1 MKTLGDTTLE
11 VVRTI
16 AELRQHTSRWRIAGQ
31 TIGLIPTMGALHN
44 GHLSLI
50 KLAQGKCDR
59 VIATIFV
66 NPRQFLPNEDFDEY
80 PRNEES
86 DIQKL
91 IEMGVDLLFAPKA
104 PEMYQPDAS
113 TTVVISK
120 LTDCLCATSRPGF
133 FDGVGTV
140 VTKLLIQALPDLAIF
155 GEKDYQQLLVIKRL
169 TRDLDIPVEII
180 GAPTIRGADGL
191 AVSSR
196 NVFLSQTNRETASK
210 VFEILKKTAT
220 AIAQGN
226 DVLVACEEARS
237 ELILAGFS
245 EIDYFEAR
253 HSETLEL
260 IQNFENN
267 GRLFAA
273 AWLGSTRLIDNLEIK
288 KYTD

>member
-1 MKTLGDTTLE
+1 ME

-80 PRNEES
+80 PRNEAS

-180 GAPTIRGADGL
+180 GAPTIREADGL

-220 AIAQGN
+220 AIALGN
-226 DVLVACEEARS
+226 DVLAACKEARTG
-237 ELILAGFS
+237 LILAGFS

-273 AWLGSTRLIDNLEIK
+273 VWLGSTRLIDNLEIK
-288 KYTD
+288 EYTD

>member
-1 MKTLGDTTLE
+1 ME

-180 GAPTIRGADGL
+180 GAPTIREADGL

-237 ELILAGFS
+237 ELMLAGFS

-260 IQNFENN
+260 IQNFENS

-273 AWLGSTRLIDNLEIK
+273 VWLGSTRLIDNLEIK
-288 KYTD
+288 EYKD

>member
-1 MKTLGDTTLE
+1 
-11 VVRTI
+11 
-16 AELRQHTSRWRIAGQ
+16 
-31 TIGLIPTMGALHN
+31 MGALHN

-59 VIATIFV
+59 VITTIFV

-86 DIQKL
+86 DIRKL
-91 IEMGVDLLFAPKA
+91 IGMGVDLLFAPKA
-104 PEMYQPDAS
+104 LEMYQPDAS

-120 LTDCLCATSRPGF
+120 LTECLCATSRPGF

-169 TRDLDIPVEII
+169 TRDLDIPAEII
-180 GAPTIRGADGL
+180 GAPTIREADGL

-196 NVFLSQTNRETASK
+196 NVFLSKASRETASK

-220 AIAQGN
+220 AIALGN

-237 ELILAGFS
+237 ELMLAGFS

-260 IQNFENN
+260 IQSFENS

-273 AWLGSTRLIDNLEIK
+273 VWLESTRLIDNLEIK
-288 KYTD
+288 EYKD

>member
-1 MKTLGDTTLE
+1 ME

-16 AELRQHTSRWRIAGQ
+16 AELRQHTSRWRIAGK

-91 IEMGVDLLFAPKA
+91 IEMDVDLLFAPKA
-104 PEMYQPDAS
+104 SEMYQPDAS

-169 TRDLDIPVEII
+169 TRDLDIPAEII
-180 GAPTIRGADGL
+180 GAPTIREADGL

-196 NVFLSQTNRETASK
+196 NVFLSKANRETASK

-220 AIAQGN
+220 AVALGN
-226 DVLVACEEARS
+226 DVLVA
-237 ELILAGFS
+237 
-245 EIDYFEAR
+245 
-253 HSETLEL
+253 
-260 IQNFENN
+260 
-267 GRLFAA
+267 
-273 AWLGSTRLIDNLEIK
+273 
-288 KYTD
+288 

>member
-1 MKTLGDTTLE
+1 ME

-50 KLAQGKCDR
+50 KLAQEKCDR

-91 IEMGVDLLFAPKA
+91 IEMGVDLLFAPKVS
-104 PEMYQPDAS
+104 EMYRPDAS

-180 GAPTIRGADGL
+180 GAPTIREADGL

-220 AIAQGN
+220 AIALRN
-226 DVLVACEEARS
+226 NVLAACKEARK
-237 ELILAGFS
+237 ELILAGLS

-273 AWLGSTRLIDNLEIK
+273 VWLGSTRLIDNLEIK
-288 KYTD
+288 EYTD

>member
-1 MKTLGDTTLE
+1 ME

-59 VIATIFV
+59 VITTIFV

-86 DIQKL
+86 DIRKL
-91 IEMGVDLLFAPKA
+91 IGMGVDLLFAPKA
-104 PEMYQPDAS
+104 LEMYQPDAS

-120 LTDCLCATSRPGF
+120 LTECLCATSRPGF

-155 GEKDYQQLLVIKRL
+155 GEKDYQQLLIIKRL
-169 TRDLDIPVEII
+169 TRDLDIPAEII
-180 GAPTIRGADGL
+180 GAPTIREADGL

-196 NVFLSQTNRETASK
+196 NVFLSKANRETASK
-210 VFEILKKTAT
+210 VSEILRKTAT
-220 AIAQGN
+220 AIALGN

-237 ELILAGFS
+237 ELTLAGFS

-253 HSETLEL
+253 HSETLEV
-260 IQNFENN
+260 IQSFENS

-273 AWLGSTRLIDNLEIK
+273 VWLGSTRLIDNLEIK
-288 KYTD
+288 GYKD

>member
-1 MKTLGDTTLE
+1 ME

-31 TIGLIPTMGALHN
+31 TIGLIPTMGALHK

-180 GAPTIRGADGL
+180 GAPTIREADGL

-196 NVFLSQTNRETASK
+196 NVYLSQTNRETASK

-220 AIAQGN
+220 AIALRN
-226 DVLVACEEARS
+226 DVLAACKEARK
-237 ELILAGFS
+237 ELILAGLS

-253 HSETLEL
+253 HSKTLEL

-273 AWLGSTRLIDNLEIK
+273 VWLGSTRLIDNLEIK
-288 KYTD
+288 EYTD

>member
-1 MKTLGDTTLE
+1 ME

-169 TRDLDIPVEII
+169 TRDLDIPAEII
-180 GAPTIRGADGL
+180 GAPTIREADGL

-196 NVFLSQTNRETASK
+196 NVFLSKANRETASK

-220 AIAQGN
+220 AIALGN

-237 ELILAGFS
+237 ELMLAGFS

-260 IQNFENN
+260 IQNFENS

-273 AWLGSTRLIDNLEIK
+273 VWLGPTRLIDNLEIREYK
-288 KYTD
+288 D

>member
-1 MKTLGDTTLE
+1 ME

-50 KLAQGKCDR
+50 KLAQEKCDR

-91 IEMGVDLLFAPKA
+91 IEMGVDLLFAPKVS
-104 PEMYQPDAS
+104 EMYRPDAS

-180 GAPTIRGADGL
+180 GAPTIREADGL

-273 AWLGSTRLIDNLEIK
+273 VWLGSTRLIDNLEIK
-288 KYTD
+288 EYTD

>member
-1 MKTLGDTTLE
+1 ME

-31 TIGLIPTMGALHN
+31 TIGLIPTMGALHK

-91 IEMGVDLLFAPKA
+91 IEMGVDLLFAPKVS
-104 PEMYQPDAS
+104 EMYRPDAS

-196 NVFLSQTNRETASK
+196 NVYLSQTNRETASK

-220 AIAQGN
+220 AIALRN
-226 DVLVACEEARS
+226 DVLAACKEARK
-237 ELILAGFS
+237 ELILAGLS

-273 AWLGSTRLIDNLEIK
+273 VWLGSTRLIDNLEIK
-288 KYTD
+288 EYTD

>member
-1 MKTLGDTTLE
+1 ME

-91 IEMGVDLLFAPKA
+91 IGMGVDLLFAPKA

-180 GAPTIRGADGL
+180 GAPTIREADGL

-237 ELILAGFS
+237 ELMLAGFS
-245 EIDYFEAR
+245 KIDYFEAR

-260 IQNFENN
+260 IQSFENS

-273 AWLGSTRLIDNLEIK
+273 VWLGSTRLIDNLEIK
-288 KYTD
+288 EYKD

>member
-1 MKTLGDTTLE
+1 ME

-59 VIATIFV
+59 VITTIFV

-86 DIQKL
+86 DIRKL
-91 IEMGVDLLFAPKA
+91 IGMGVDLLFAPKA
-104 PEMYQPDAS
+104 LEMYQPDAS

-120 LTDCLCATSRPGF
+120 LTECLCATSRPGF

-155 GEKDYQQLLVIKRL
+155 GEKDYQQLLIIKRL
-169 TRDLDIPVEII
+169 TRDLDIPAEII
-180 GAPTIRGADGL
+180 GAPTIREADGL

-196 NVFLSQTNRETASK
+196 NVFLSKASRETASK

-220 AIAQGN
+220 AIALGN

-237 ELILAGFS
+237 ELMLAGFS

-253 HSETLEL
+253 HSETLES
-260 IQNFENN
+260 IQSFENS

-273 AWLGSTRLIDNLEIK
+273 VWLESTRLIDNLEIK
-288 KYTD
+288 EYKD

>member
-1 MKTLGDTTLE
+1 ME

-91 IEMGVDLLFAPKA
+91 IKMGVDLLFAPKA

-180 GAPTIRGADGL
+180 GAPTIREADGL

-196 NVFLSQTNRETASK
+196 NVFISKANRETASK

-260 IQNFENN
+260 IQNFENS

-273 AWLGSTRLIDNLEIK
+273 VWLGPTRLIDNLEIIEYK
-288 KYTD
+288 D

>member
-1 MKTLGDTTLE
+1 ME

-16 AELRQHTSRWRIAGQ
+16 AELRQHTSRWRIGGQ
-31 TIGLIPTMGALHN
+31 TIGLVPTMGALHN

-66 NPRQFLPNEDFDEY
+66 NPRQFLPNEDFEEY

-86 DIQKL
+86 DTQKL
-91 IEMGVDLLFAPKA
+91 IAMGVDLLFAPKA
-104 PEMYQPDAS
+104 LEMYQPDAS

-180 GAPTIRGADGL
+180 GAPTIREADGL

-196 NVFLSQTNRETASK
+196 NVFLSKANRETASK

-237 ELILAGFS
+237 ELMLAGFS

-260 IQNFENN
+260 IQNFENK

-273 AWLGSTRLIDNLEIK
+273 VWLGSTRLIDNLEIK
-288 KYTD
+288 EYTD

>member
-1 MKTLGDTTLE
+1 ME

-50 KLAQGKCDR
+50 KLAQEKCDR
-59 VIATIFV
+59 VITTIFV

-91 IEMGVDLLFAPKA
+91 IGMGVDLLFAPKA

-120 LTDCLCATSRPGF
+120 LTECLCATSRPGF

-155 GEKDYQQLLVIKRL
+155 GEKDYQQLLIIKRL
-169 TRDLDIPVEII
+169 TRDLDIPAEII
-180 GAPTIRGADGL
+180 GAPTIREADGL

-196 NVFLSQTNRETASK
+196 NVFLSKANRETASK
-210 VFEILKKTAT
+210 VFEILGKTAT
-220 AIAQGN
+220 AIALGN

-237 ELILAGFS
+237 ELMLAGFS

-260 IQNFENN
+260 IQSFENS

-273 AWLGSTRLIDNLEIK
+273 VWLGSTRLIDNLEIK
-288 KYTD
+288 EYKD

>member
-1 MKTLGDTTLE
+1 ME

-31 TIGLIPTMGALHN
+31 KIGLIPTMGALHN
-44 GHLSLI
+44 GHLSLV
-50 KLAQGKCDR
+50 KLAQEKCDR

-66 NPRQFLPNEDFDEY
+66 NPRQFLPNEDFEEY
-80 PRNEES
+80 PRNEGS
-86 DIQKL
+86 DIEKL
-91 IEMGVDLLFAPKA
+91 IAMGVDLLFAPKA
-104 PEMYQPDAS
+104 SEMYQPDAS

-133 FDGVGTV
+133 FDGVGTI
-140 VTKLLIQALPDLAIF
+140 VTKLLIQALPDIAIF

-169 TRDLDIPVEII
+169 TSDLDIPAEII
-180 GAPTIRGADGL
+180 GAPTIREADGL

-196 NVFLSQTNRETASK
+196 NVFLSQTNREIASNISK
-210 VFEILKKTAT
+210 ILKKTAT
-220 AIAQGN
+220 TIAQGN
-226 DVLVACEEARS
+226 DVPVACVEARN

-267 GRLFAA
+267 GRLFVAV
-273 AWLGSTRLIDNLEIK
+273 WLGSTRLIDNLEIK
-288 KYTD
+288 EYKD

>member
-1 MKTLGDTTLE
+1 ME

-31 TIGLIPTMGALHN
+31 TIGLIPTMGALHK

-169 TRDLDIPVEII
+169 TRDLDIPAEII
-180 GAPTIRGADGL
+180 GAPTIREADGL

-196 NVFLSQTNRETASK
+196 NVFLSKANRETASK

-220 AIAQGN
+220 AIALGN

-237 ELILAGFS
+237 ELMLAGFS

-260 IQNFENN
+260 IQSFENS

-273 AWLGSTRLIDNLEIK
+273 VWLGSTRLIDNLEIK
-288 KYTD
+288 EYKD

>member
-1 MKTLGDTTLE
+1 ME

-59 VIATIFV
+59 VITTIFV

-86 DIQKL
+86 DIRKL
-91 IEMGVDLLFAPKA
+91 IGMGVDLLFAPKA
-104 PEMYQPDAS
+104 LEMYQPDAS

-120 LTDCLCATSRPGF
+120 LTECLCATSRPGF

-155 GEKDYQQLLVIKRL
+155 GEKDYQQLLIIKRL
-169 TRDLDIPVEII
+169 TRDLDIPAEII
-180 GAPTIRGADGL
+180 GAPTIREADGL

-196 NVFLSQTNRETASK
+196 NVFLSKANRETASK

-220 AIAQGN
+220 AIALGN

-237 ELILAGFS
+237 ELMLAGFS

-260 IQNFENN
+260 IQSFENS

-273 AWLGSTRLIDNLEIK
+273 VWLESTRLIDNLEIK
-288 KYTD
+288 EYKD

>member
-1 MKTLGDTTLE
+1 ME

-16 AELRQHTSRWRIAGQ
+16 AELRQRTSRWRIAGQ

-50 KLAQGKCDR
+50 KLAQVKCDR

-169 TRDLDIPVEII
+169 TRDLDIPVEIM
-180 GAPTIRGADGL
+180 GAPTIREADGL

-196 NVFLSQTNRETASK
+196 NVFLSQTNREIASK

-237 ELILAGFS
+237 KLMLAGFS

-253 HSETLEL
+253 HSETLES
-260 IQNFENN
+260 IQNFENS

-273 AWLGSTRLIDNLEIK
+273 VWLGPTRLIDNLEIIEYK
-288 KYTD
+288 D

>member
-1 MKTLGDTTLE
+1 ME

-16 AELRQHTSRWRIAGQ
+16 AELRQHTSRWHIEGQ
-31 TIGLIPTMGALHN
+31 TIGLVPTMGALHD

-50 KLAQGKCDR
+50 KIAQQQCKR

-66 NPRQFLPNEDFDEY
+66 NPRQFLPNEDFEEY
-80 PRNEES
+80 PRNEDR
-86 DIQKL
+86 DIEKL
-91 IEMGVDLLFAPKA
+91 VAMGVDLLFAPNA
-104 PEMYQPDAS
+104 AEMYKPDAS

-140 VTKLLIQALPDLAIF
+140 VTKLLIQALPDIAIF

-169 TRDLDIPVEII
+169 ARDLDIPAQII
-180 GAPTIRGADGL
+180 GAPTIREADGL

-196 NVFLSQTNRETASK
+196 NVYLSQNNRETASN
-210 VFEILKKTAT
+210 VFKILKKTAT
-220 AIAQGN
+220 TIALGN

-253 HSETLEL
+253 HSKTLEL
-260 IQNFENN
+260 IEKFETS
-267 GRLFAA
+267 GRLFTAV
-273 AWLGSTRLIDNLEIK
+273 WLGSTRLIDNLEIK
-288 KYTD
+288 EYRD

>member
-1 MKTLGDTTLE
+1 ME

-16 AELRQHTSRWRIAGQ
+16 AELRQHTSLWRIAGQ

-50 KLAQGKCDR
+50 KLAQEKCDR

-180 GAPTIRGADGL
+180 GAPTIREADGL

-196 NVFLSQTNRETASK
+196 NVYLSQTNRETASK
-210 VFEILKKTAT
+210 VFEILKKNAT
-220 AIAQGN
+220 AIALRN
-226 DVLVACEEARS
+226 EVLAACKEARK
-237 ELILAGFS
+237 ELILAGLS

-273 AWLGSTRLIDNLEIK
+273 VWLGSTRLIDNLEIK
-288 KYTD
+288 EYTD

>member
-1 MKTLGDTTLE
+1 ME

-31 TIGLIPTMGALHN
+31 TIGLIPTMGALHD

-50 KLAQGKCDR
+50 KLAQEKCDR

-66 NPRQFLPNEDFDEY
+66 NPRQFLPNEDFEEY

-86 DIQKL
+86 DIEKL
-91 IEMGVDLLFAPKA
+91 IAMGVDLLFAPKA

-169 TRDLDIPVEII
+169 TRDLDIPAEIV
-180 GAPTIRGADGL
+180 GAPTIREADGL

-196 NVFLSQTNRETASK
+196 NVFLSKANRETASK

-237 ELILAGFS
+237 ELMLAGFS

-260 IQNFENN
+260 IQSFENS

-273 AWLGSTRLIDNLEIK
+273 VWLGSTRLIDNLEIK
-288 KYTD
+288 EYKD

>member
-1 MKTLGDTTLE
+1 ME

-91 IEMGVDLLFAPKA
+91 IGMGVDLLFAPKA

-169 TRDLDIPVEII
+169 TRDLDIPAKII
-180 GAPTIRGADGL
+180 GAPTIREADGL

-196 NVFLSQTNRETASK
+196 NVFLSKPNRETASK
-210 VFEILKKTAT
+210 IFEILKKTAT
-220 AIAQGN
+220 AIALGN

-237 ELILAGFS
+237 ELMLAGFS

-260 IQNFENN
+260 IQNFENS

-273 AWLGSTRLIDNLEIK
+273 VWLGPTRLIDNLEIREYK
-288 KYTD
+288 D

>member
-1 MKTLGDTTLE
+1 ME

-50 KLAQGKCDR
+50 KLAQEKCDR

-273 AWLGSTRLIDNLEIK
+273 VWLGSTRLIDNLEIK
-288 KYTD
+288 EYTD

>member
-169 TRDLDIPVEII
+169 ARDLDIPVEII
-180 GAPTIRGADGL
+180 GAPTIREADGL

-220 AIAQGN
+220 AIALGN

-260 IQNFENN
+260 IQNFENS

-273 AWLGSTRLIDNLEIK
+273 VWLGPTRLIDNLEIIEYK
-288 KYTD
+288 D

>member
-1 MKTLGDTTLE
+1 ME
-11 VVRTI
+11 VARTI

-91 IEMGVDLLFAPKA
+91 IEMDVDLLFAPKA
-104 PEMYQPDAS
+104 SEMYQPDAS

-169 TRDLDIPVEII
+169 TRDLDIPAEII
-180 GAPTIRGADGL
+180 GAPTIREADGL

-196 NVFLSQTNRETASK
+196 NVFLSKANRETASK

-220 AIAQGN
+220 AIALGN

-237 ELILAGFS
+237 KLMLAGFS

-273 AWLGSTRLIDNLEIK
+273 VWLGSTRLIDNLEIK
-288 KYTD
+288 EYTD

>member
-1 MKTLGDTTLE
+1 ME

-140 VTKLLIQALPDLAIF
+140 VTKLLIQALPDIAIF

-169 TRDLDIPVEII
+169 TRDLDIPAEII
-180 GAPTIRGADGL
+180 GAPTIREADGL

-237 ELILAGFS
+237 ELMLAGFS

-273 AWLGSTRLIDNLEIK
+273 VWLGSTRLIDNLEIK
-288 KYTD
+288 EYTD

>member
-1 MKTLGDTTLE
+1 LE

-80 PRNEES
+80 PRNEEI

-91 IEMGVDLLFAPKA
+91 IGMGVDLLFAPKA

-237 ELILAGFS
+237 ELMLAGFS

-273 AWLGSTRLIDNLEIK
+273 VWLGSTRLIDNLEIK
-288 KYTD
+288 EYTD

>member
-1 MKTLGDTTLE
+1 ME

-31 TIGLIPTMGALHN
+31 TIGLIPTMGALHK

-91 IEMGVDLLFAPKA
+91 IEMGVDLLFAPKVS
-104 PEMYQPDAS
+104 EMYRPDAS

-180 GAPTIRGADGL
+180 GAPTIREADGL

-196 NVFLSQTNRETASK
+196 NVYLSQTNRETASK

-237 ELILAGFS
+237 ELMLAGFS
-245 EIDYFEAR
+245 AIDYFEAR

-273 AWLGSTRLIDNLEIK
+273 VWLGSTRLIDNLEIK
-288 KYTD
+288 EYTD

>member
-1 MKTLGDTTLE
+1 
-11 VVRTI
+11 
-16 AELRQHTSRWRIAGQ
+16 
-31 TIGLIPTMGALHN
+31 MGALHK

-91 IEMGVDLLFAPKA
+91 IEMGVDLLFAPKVS
-104 PEMYQPDAS
+104 EMYRPDAS

-180 GAPTIRGADGL
+180 GAPTIREADGL

-196 NVFLSQTNRETASK
+196 NVYLSQTNRETASK

-220 AIAQGN
+220 AIALRN
-226 DVLVACEEARS
+226 NVLAACKEARK
-237 ELILAGFS
+237 ELILAGLS

-273 AWLGSTRLIDNLEIK
+273 VWLGSTRLIDNLEIK
-288 KYTD
+288 EYTD

>member
-1 MKTLGDTTLE
+1 ME

-50 KLAQGKCDR
+50 KLAQEKCDR

-140 VTKLLIQALPDLAIF
+140 VTKLLIQALQDLA
-155 GEKDYQQLLVIKRL
+155 
-169 TRDLDIPVEII
+169 
-180 GAPTIRGADGL
+180 
-191 AVSSR
+191 
-196 NVFLSQTNRETASK
+196 LS
-210 VFEILKKTAT
+210 
-220 AIAQGN
+220 
-226 DVLVACEEARS
+226 
-237 ELILAGFS
+237 LIH
-245 EIDYFEAR
+245 I
-253 HSETLEL
+253 
-260 IQNFENN
+260 
-267 GRLFAA
+267 
-273 AWLGSTRLIDNLEIK
+273 
-288 KYTD
+288 

>member
-1 MKTLGDTTLE
+1 ME

-50 KLAQGKCDR
+50 KIAQGKCDR
-59 VIATIFV
+59 VITTIFV

-86 DIQKL
+86 DIRKL
-91 IEMGVDLLFAPKA
+91 IGMGVDLLFAPKA

-120 LTDCLCATSRPGF
+120 LTQCLCATSRPGF

-155 GEKDYQQLLVIKRL
+155 GEKDYQQLLIIKRL
-169 TRDLDIPVEII
+169 TRDLDIPAEII
-180 GAPTIRGADGL
+180 GAPTIREADGL

-196 NVFLSQTNRETASK
+196 NVFLSKASRETASK

-220 AIAQGN
+220 AIALGN

-237 ELILAGFS
+237 ELMLAGFS

-260 IQNFENN
+260 IQSFENS

-273 AWLGSTRLIDNLEIK
+273 VWLGSTRLIDNLEIK
-288 KYTD
+288 EYKD

>member
-1 MKTLGDTTLE
+1 ME

-180 GAPTIRGADGL
+180 GAPTIREADGL

-196 NVFLSQTNRETASK
+196 NVFLSKANRETASK

-220 AIAQGN
+220 AIALGN

-237 ELILAGFS
+237 ELMLAGFS

-260 IQNFENN
+260 IHNFENN

-273 AWLGSTRLIDNLEIK
+273 VWLGSTRLIDNLEIK
-288 KYTD
+288 EYTD

>member
-1 MKTLGDTTLE
+1 
-11 VVRTI
+11 
-16 AELRQHTSRWRIAGQ
+16 
-31 TIGLIPTMGALHN
+31 MGALHN

-91 IEMGVDLLFAPKA
+91 IEMGVDLLFAPKVS
-104 PEMYQPDAS
+104 EMYRPDAS

-180 GAPTIRGADGL
+180 GAPTIREADGL

-196 NVFLSQTNRETASK
+196 NVYLSQTNRETASK

-220 AIAQGN
+220 AIALRN
-226 DVLVACEEARS
+226 DVLAACKEARK
-237 ELILAGFS
+237 ELILAGLS

-273 AWLGSTRLIDNLEIK
+273 VWLGSTRLIDNLEIK
-288 KYTD
+288 EYTD

>member
-1 MKTLGDTTLE
+1 ME
-11 VVRTI
+11 VARTI

-31 TIGLIPTMGALHN
+31 TIGLVPTMGALHN

-66 NPRQFLPNEDFDEY
+66 NPRQFLPNEDFEEY

-86 DIQKL
+86 DTQKL
-91 IEMGVDLLFAPKA
+91 IAMGVDLLFAPKA

-180 GAPTIRGADGL
+180 GAPTIREADGL

-220 AIAQGN
+220 AIALGN
-226 DVLVACEEARS
+226 DVLAACKEART
-237 ELILAGFS
+237 ELIRAGFS

-260 IQNFENN
+260 IQNFENK

-273 AWLGSTRLIDNLEIK
+273 VWLGSTRLIDNLEIK
-288 KYTD
+288 EYTD